1 MRKSHF
7 WAMEVT
13 DGRVYRSEHYVLE
26 AGDRYLELILPTRT
40 SRRRVLIV
48 LTLVSSVLT
57 LPIVPLILQ
66 LGIPSNLTTVAAYL
80 VILVVL
86 SLIAL
91 GVERWSLRY
100 LSRHPEESWRI
111 LVQAA
116 QLGTLFHRVKTK
128 LEGGD
133 LLLRVQ
139 GLRGRISAALNAVG
153 FSV

>member
-1 MRKSHF
+1 MQS
-7 WAMEVT
+7 
-13 DGRVYRSEHYVLE
+13 
-26 AGDRYLELILPTRT
+26 
-40 SRRRVLIV
+40 
-48 LTLVSSVLT
+48 
-57 LPIVPLILQ
+57 
-66 LGIPSNLTTVAAYL
+66 AAYL
-80 VILVVL
+80 MILVIL

-116 QLGTLFHRVKTK
+116 QLGTLFHRLKTK

-139 GLRGRISAALNAVG
+139 GLRGRISAALTGIG